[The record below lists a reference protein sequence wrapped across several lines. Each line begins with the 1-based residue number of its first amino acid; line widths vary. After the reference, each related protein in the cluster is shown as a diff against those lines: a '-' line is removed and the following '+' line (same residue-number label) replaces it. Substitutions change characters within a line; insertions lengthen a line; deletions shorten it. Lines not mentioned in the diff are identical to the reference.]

1 MGAKE
6 SWGVKWGRGKG
17 KEAIES
23 IALSFLQT
31 FAQKQQTAYGLSSA
45 DLDKGFDNG
54 EEDGFTYAL
63 LLFDLFL
70 TQAVYLSNCTPLK
83 AIVLVLPFGPLY
95 HRGVLGCLLLSS
107 HQPHFHRPGESKR
120 HCQENGACHVLSHR
134 DDQSRKE
141 ESCYLLST
149 NCIHRSAW
157 HLLHR

>member
-31 FAQKQQTAYGLSSA
+31 FAQRQQTAYSLSSA

-54 EEDGFTYAL
+54 EDGFIYAL

-83 AIVLVLPFGPLY
+83 AIVLVLPFGPL
-95 HRGVLGCLLLSS
+95 
-107 HQPHFHRPGESKR
+107 
-120 HCQENGACHVLSHR
+120 
-134 DDQSRKE
+134 
-141 ESCYLLST
+141 
-149 NCIHRSAW
+149 
-157 HLLHR
+157 